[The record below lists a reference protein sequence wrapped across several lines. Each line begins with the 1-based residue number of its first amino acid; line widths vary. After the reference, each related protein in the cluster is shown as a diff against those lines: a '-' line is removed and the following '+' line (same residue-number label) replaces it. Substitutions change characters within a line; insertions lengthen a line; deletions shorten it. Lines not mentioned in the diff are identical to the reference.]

1 MADMKTLSDGTTTYN
16 VADPTKLPLSG
27 GTMTG
32 NINANEV
39 STVTNLKAPTDDLDA
54 ATKKY
59 VDDAISAAVANL
71 VTTSQLTSAISGIT
85 LESLGGVSNQE
96 NLD

>member
-59 VDDAISAAVANL
+59 VDDEIASAIANL
-71 VTTSQLTSAISGIT
+71 VTTSQMTTAIQEAIANLSG
-85 LESLGGVSNQE
+85 GGS
-96 NLD
+96 